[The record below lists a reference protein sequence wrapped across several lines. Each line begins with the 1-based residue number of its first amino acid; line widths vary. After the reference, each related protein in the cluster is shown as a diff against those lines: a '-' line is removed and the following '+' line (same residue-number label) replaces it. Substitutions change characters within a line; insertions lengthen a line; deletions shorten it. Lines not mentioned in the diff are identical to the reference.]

1 MNEYATS
8 ISLLSCEISD
18 PNYTS
23 SPDETL
29 AIEEKNMET
38 DHSISGNEDEGHAAT
53 QRVYTCCNNYNNNY
67 VSYQVAVFHDH
78 ERNLY
83 LHDLV
88 THYLGGFYVI

>member
-1 MNEYATS
+1 MHATS

-38 DHSISGNEDEGHAAT
+38 DHSISGNEDEEHAAT
-53 QRVYTCCNNYNNNY
+53 QRVCTCCNNNY
-67 VSYQVAVFHDH
+67 YISHQDAVFHDH
-78 ERNLY
+78 EWNLY
-83 LHDLV
+83 HHDLV
-88 THYLGGFYVI
+88 THCLGDFYVI